1 MFDNQQEEKI
11 GKNCFLVAFVQ
22 PFWNQTMKNSS
33 SAKIHE
39 IAFLWLYGT
48 GGTADKIELCLRYL
62 GQDAGTAVVLCLGL
76 YHLYHYGY
84 METRL
89 KIQNNKQRNCKNFY
103 NKAEQRWEHL

>member
-22 PFWNQTMKNSS
+22 PFWKQTTKNSS

-48 GGTADKIELCLRYL
+48 GGKADKIELSLRYL
-62 GQDAGTAVVLCLGL
+62 GQDAGTVVVLCLGL

-84 METRL
+84 TETRL
-89 KIQNNKQRNCKNFY
+89 KIQNNKQRNYKNFY
-103 NKAEQRWEHL
+103 NKAEHRWEHL